1 MRSFSIPYSFSFEPN
16 TPTPPYSGLM
26 QKIMAN
32 ASELAKN
39 ASDAELVANVILDA
53 ASNPNPRLRYLVGK
67 DVESWVAGKKNMDE
81 LEFFNMI
88 KGLTT

>member
-1 MRSFSIPYSFSFEPN
+1 MVVTKKAQDPASPYSE
-16 TPTPPYSGLM
+16 LM

-39 ASDAELVANVILDA
+39 ASPAELVANIILDA
-53 ASNPNPRLRYLVGK
+53 ASNPNPRLRYLAGK
-67 DVESWVAGKKNMDE
+67 DVESWAAGKKNMDE

-88 KGLTT
+88 RGLIT